1 MVEQSVEVDSF
12 SARGQKSACAPSPTL
27 GCGAQ
32 RCSRW
37 TVLRSEGVDAKIG
50 GIDRFTT
57 VADVIDHFLSASAPS
72 GATVETSLETHP
84 NVLR

>member
-1 MVEQSVEVDSF
+1 MF
-12 SARGQKSACAPSPTL
+12 SLDR
-27 GCGAQ
+27 
-32 RCSRW
+32 
-37 TVLRSEGVDAKIG
+37 LRREGVDAKIG

-57 VADVIDHFLSASAPS
+57 VADVIDHFLSESAPS